1 MEFITLYWW
10 RLIVVAVVSYLL
22 GSFSSAVIFSKMAK
36 KKDVRE
42 MGSGNAG
49 FTNVLRSVG
58 IVPAILTFVFDF
70 VKGVLAVLFAV
81 FMFKLQFD
89 SSAINALSE
98 SVRGEYL
105 IFGKYLAGA
114 FCVLGH
120 SFPVFF
126 GFRGGKGITTMA
138 GILLTLD
145 WRFLLLVLGTF
156 LVFFILTRIISVGSL
171 MAAVT
176 ITGWNWVVMYFF
188 YYKPSLETEAP
199 YRTSLVLVTNLIMLV
214 IAAFVIFMHR
224 GNIKRLIK
232 GEEKKIKAKKD

>member
-10 RLIVVAVVSYLL
+10 RIIVVAIVSYLL

-98 SVRGEYL
+98 AVRGEYL

-138 GILLTLD
+138 GILLALD

-156 LVFFILTRIISVGSL
+156 LVFFIITRIISVGSL

-188 YYKPSLETEAP
+188 YYKPSLETAAP

-224 GNIKRLIK
+224 GNIKRLIR

>member
-1 MEFITLYWW
+1 MEFITIYWW
-10 RLIVVAVVSYLL
+10 RLIVVAVASYLL
-22 GSFSSAVIFSKMAK
+22 GSFRSAVIFSKMAK

-70 VKGVLAVLFAV
+70 VKGLIAVYFAV
-81 FMFKLQFD
+81 FMFNLQFD
-89 SSAINALSE
+89 AEAINALSE
-98 SVRGEYL
+98 GIRNEYL
-105 IFGKYLAGA
+105 IYGKYLAGA

-138 GILLTLD
+138 GILLALD
-145 WRFLLLVLGTF
+145 LRFLLLVLGTF

-171 MAAVT
+171 MAALT
-176 ITGWNWVVMYFF
+176 ITGWNWVVMYFW
-188 YYKPSLETEAP
+188 YYKASLDTAAP
-199 YRTSLVLVTNLIMLV
+199 YRSSLVLVTNLIMLT

-232 GEEKKIKAKKD
+232 GEEKKIKAKK